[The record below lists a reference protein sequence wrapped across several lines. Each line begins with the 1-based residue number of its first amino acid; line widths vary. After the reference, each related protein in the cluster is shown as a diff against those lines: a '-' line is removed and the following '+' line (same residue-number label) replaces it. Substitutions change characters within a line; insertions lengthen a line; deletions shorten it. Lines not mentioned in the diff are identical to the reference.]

1 MKKNFMVLHVRR
13 HASEIDYIIPLL
25 DQLKKKYNLITIFN
39 NTSAYKSLQNNQ
51 ALYRIW
57 KKINYSQYI
66 QKKKEN
72 LIYKIL
78 HKLVSLLILIN
89 FKRNFLLKLNFFF
102 LIKIYNFNFLPKIRN
117 IDYSSISLFF
127 LTDNNY
133 SFFPN
138 FLKYKNSRIKIIRYP
153 EATWIREKK
162 QMEQSSVNINLITDY
177 YLVPVKQ
184 NLFLYGEKLSKEI
197 KRKIIIT
204 GYFKYQKE
212 WINKITQNKIINKSN
227 FNILVATRPF
237 RNFYEGDFSKESYE
251 YLVDSIMQISNKIK
265 NSSVTFKVHP
275 NHSGKEEIFLLK
287 ILSKYTKKKWSI
299 KHDHLYRLAT
309 NANICVSFQTSA
321 CLDILAAKKG
331 VIEFWLNNI
340 DWRSL
345 IHLKKKK
352 ISVFEKYGL
361 VLNINSKKELESL
374 IFKIKDLKKTPYYH
388 KQRINFNKLNK
399 NHISYNKLN
408 KLISA

>member
-1 MKKNFMVLHVRR
+1 M
-13 HASEIDYIIPLL
+13 I
-25 DQLKKKYNLITIFN
+25 
-39 NTSAYKSLQNNQ
+39 
-51 ALYRIW
+51 
-57 KKINYSQYI
+57 
-66 QKKKEN
+66 
-72 LIYKIL
+72 
-78 HKLVSLLILIN
+78 
-89 FKRNFLLKLNFFF
+89 
-102 LIKIYNFNFLPKIRN
+102 
-117 IDYSSISLFF
+117 
-127 LTDNNY
+127 
-133 SFFPN
+133 
-138 FLKYKNSRIKIIRYP
+138 
-153 EATWIREKK
+153 
-162 QMEQSSVNINLITDY
+162 
-177 YLVPVKQ
+177 
-184 NLFLYGEKLSKEI
+184 
-197 KRKIIIT
+197 
-204 GYFKYQKE
+204 
-212 WINKITQNKIINKSN
+212 
-227 FNILVATRPF
+227 
-237 RNFYEGDFSKESYE
+237 
-251 YLVDSIMQISNKIK
+251 NKIK

-287 ILSKYTKKKWSI
+287 ILSKYTKKKWSN

-361 VLNINSKKELESL
+361 FLNINYKKELESL
-374 IFKIKDLKKTPYYH
+374 IFKIKDTKETPYYH